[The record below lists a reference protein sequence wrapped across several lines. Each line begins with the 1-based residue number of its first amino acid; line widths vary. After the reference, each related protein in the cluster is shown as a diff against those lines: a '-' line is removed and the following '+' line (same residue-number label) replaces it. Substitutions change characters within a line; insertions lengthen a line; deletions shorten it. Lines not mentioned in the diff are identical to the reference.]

1 MDKLKVGLIGCGF
14 WGKNHA
20 RVYNE
25 LENAKLVAVC
35 DIIEERAKNISKK
48 YGCDWYKDIDEFL
61 EKSDLEA
68 ISICTPTTT
77 HFQVSSKCIKAG
89 KHLLIEKPI
98 GNNYF
103 EAKNLV
109 ELAKKHKVRI
119 MPGHIERFNPVIQ
132 KLKELIKEEKLG
144 KIILMLARR
153 LNRWPERIGD
163 IGVVKD
169 SAIHDIDIMRYLLN
183 DEVKE
188 VYAIIGSL
196 IHEFEDYAEIL
207 LRFKNN
213 ETGFIDA
220 NWLTPRKTR
229 TLTVIGSEATVAL
242 DYLTQEI
249 VIENSE
255 KAIKPNIKWEEP
267 LYNELKHF
275 VDGIIKNEQFLVT
288 EDDGLKSLEICDSI
302 ILSGKERRII
312 YL

>member
-132 KLKELIKEEKLG
+132 K
-144 KIILMLARR
+144 
-153 LNRWPERIGD
+153 
-163 IGVVKD
+163 
-169 SAIHDIDIMRYLLN
+169 
-183 DEVKE
+183 
-188 VYAIIGSL
+188 
-196 IHEFEDYAEIL
+196 
-207 LRFKNN
+207 
-213 ETGFIDA
+213 
-220 NWLTPRKTR
+220 
-229 TLTVIGSEATVAL
+229 
-242 DYLTQEI
+242 
-249 VIENSE
+249 
-255 KAIKPNIKWEEP
+255 
-267 LYNELKHF
+267 
-275 VDGIIKNEQFLVT
+275 
-288 EDDGLKSLEICDSI
+288 
-302 ILSGKERRII
+302 
-312 YL
+312 

>member
-1 MDKLKVGLIGCGF
+1 
-14 WGKNHA
+14 
-20 RVYNE
+20 
-25 LENAKLVAVC
+25 
-35 DIIEERAKNISKK
+35 
-48 YGCDWYKDIDEFL
+48 
-61 EKSDLEA
+61 
-68 ISICTPTTT
+68 
-77 HFQVSSKCIKAG
+77 
-89 KHLLIEKPI
+89 
-98 GNNYF
+98 
-103 EAKNLV
+103 
-109 ELAKKHKVRI
+109 
-119 MPGHIERFNPVIQ
+119 
-132 KLKELIKEEKLG
+132 KEEKLG